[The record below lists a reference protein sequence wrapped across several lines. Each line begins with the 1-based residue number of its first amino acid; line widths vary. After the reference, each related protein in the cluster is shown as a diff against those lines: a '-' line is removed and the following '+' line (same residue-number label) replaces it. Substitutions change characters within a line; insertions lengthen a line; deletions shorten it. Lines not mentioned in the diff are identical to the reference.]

1 MRVGTGLKKLL
12 QLKNMEVD
20 IMIISDESYERV
32 RAAVEDIRCCC
43 EIEDDYMEWEDIAS
57 FSIMAFLEA
66 LDEDQLKMTVAAFR
80 EYAWDIEDDDPN
92 FSNGILTALD
102 RCLREM

>member
-1 MRVGTGLKKLL
+1 
-12 QLKNMEVD
+12 
-20 IMIISDESYERV
+20 MIISDESYERV
-32 RAAVEDIRCCC
+32 REAVDDIKCCC

-80 EYAWDIEDDDPN
+80 EYSWDIEDDNPN

>member
-1 MRVGTGLKKLL
+1 
-12 QLKNMEVD
+12 MEVD

-32 RAAVEDIRCCC
+32 RAAVDDIKCCC
-43 EIEDDYMEWEDIAS
+43 EIEDDYMEWEDIAL

-66 LDEDQLKMTVAAFR
+66 LDEDQLKMTVVAFR
-80 EYAWDIEDDDPN
+80 EYAWDIEVDDEN

-102 RCLREM
+102 RCLEER

>member
-1 MRVGTGLKKLL
+1 
-12 QLKNMEVD
+12 
-20 IMIISDESYERV
+20 
-32 RAAVEDIRCCC
+32 
-43 EIEDDYMEWEDIAS
+43 MEWEDIAS

-102 RCLREM
+102 RCLREI